1 MSITL
6 RLFSGGHDLPQN
18 LTTLPR
24 GLRPW
29 ERPRPKNSLG
39 KMLPFR
45 PGALLESKV
54 MTVTTTSLSPEVL
67 DRYEPVIGLEVHVQ
81 LLTNTKAFCGC
92 ANRFGGE
99 PNTHI
104 CPTCLGLPGAL
115 PVLNQR
121 AVEYAVLA
129 ATAINCEVRQ
139 HSVFARKNYFYPDLP
154 KGYQISQFDK
164 PLAEHG
170 WIDVPALDESGQSV
184 IKRIGVTRLH
194 MEEDAGKSMHDG
206 FPESATK
213 TYVDLNRCG
222 TPLIEIVSEPD
233 LRTPDEA
240 YEYLTRLK
248 EILLYTGVSDCN
260 MEEGSLRCDANVSVR
275 PRGQKQF
282 GTKAEVKNVNS
293 FRFIRSALEYEIERQ
308 VELIESGGRVAQ
320 ETRLWNANEGRTYSM
335 RSKEQA
341 HDYRYFPE
349 PDLPP
354 LLVTGEWKAIL
365 AERMPELPE
374 ARRKR
379 LVAEYQI
386 TMQDAHTLT
395 ATREFADQFETAA
408 RQAKS
413 PRRVANLIQS
423 ELMGRLKAKGL
434 DLEESPITMKGLVQ
448 AADLAEAGE
457 LSSKQLK
464 GLFDTAF
471 EKGEDFGSVYERE
484 KPQQISD
491 PSALEKMIQEVIAS
505 NPKQVEQYRGGKK
518 TVAAF
523 FVGQVMR
530 LSKGQ
535 ANPAL
540 LNELV
545 SKQLDA

>member
-1 MSITL
+1 MS
-6 RLFSGGHDLPQN
+6 LFSGGHDLPQN
-18 LTTLPR
+18 LTTLAS

-29 ERPRPKNSLG
+29 ERPRAKNSLG
-39 KMLPFR
+39 KMLPFK

-104 CPTCLGLPGAL
+104 CPVCLGLPGAL

-139 HSVFARKNYFYPDLP
+139 NSVFARKNYFYPDLP

-434 DLEESPITMKGLVQ
+434 DLEESPITLTGLVQ

-491 PSALEKMIQEVIAS
+491 PSALAKMIEEVIAS